1 VTAEVTEHALHE
13 MSAAEP
19 DTEVA
24 RAHPRRAA
32 GRQEPARTGT
42 ELPPRAGTGT
52 VLGDPGE
59 LERAVRSIER
69 HVQNLQRRLQFS
81 VDEASGRTVV
91 TVIDRETDEVIRRI
105 PSQEMLALAGRLDA
119 TTGLLLAEQA

>member
-1 VTAEVTEHALHE
+1 MTAEVTEHALHRT
-13 MSAAEP
+13 SAA
-19 DTEVA
+19 DA
-24 RAHPRRAA
+24 DAGAAQAHPRPAA
-32 GRQEPARTGT
+32 GRQDLARTGT
-42 ELPPRAGTGT
+42 ELPPAARAGT
-52 VLGDPGE
+52 VVGDAGE
-59 LERAVRSIER
+59 LERAMRSIER

-105 PSQEMLALAGRLDA
+105 PSREMLALAGRLDA